1 MLTKTTRRRRT
12 VALCGVVLLLATA
25 CGESHGHTPQQLSEM
40 IAETVRASAET
51 GPLGLG
57 VPDTAFDPA
66 RYACAPAVDP
76 GLPGAWRSRAPRKEV
91 GDGEPVALGLS
102 DTEGHSG
109 PVVASVTDPAGETAT
124 AEAGLAEGE
133 WANLEYPDAFDGG
146 TGAGA
151 DGGTLEP
158 GVYTVVWSDAESG
171 APITCDGF
179 EVGRD
184 DGQPPSPAPL
194 PQP

>member
-25 CGESHGHTPQQLSEM
+25 CGQSHGHTPQQLSEM
-40 IAETVRASAET
+40 IAETVRDSTET

-76 GLPGAWRSRAPRKEV
+76 ELPGDWRSQAPRREV
-91 GDGEPVALGLS
+91 GDGEPVSLGLS
-102 DTEGHSG
+102 DAGGGHSG

-124 AEAGLAEGE
+124 AEADLAEGQ
-133 WANLEYPDAFDGG
+133 WTHLEYPYAFDGG
-146 TGAGA
+146 ADHGAEA
-151 DGGTLEP
+151 LTA
-158 GVYTVVWSDAESG
+158 GVYTVVWSDAGSG

-179 EVGRD
+179 EVGQD
-184 DGQPPSPAPL
+184 DT
-194 PQP
+194 